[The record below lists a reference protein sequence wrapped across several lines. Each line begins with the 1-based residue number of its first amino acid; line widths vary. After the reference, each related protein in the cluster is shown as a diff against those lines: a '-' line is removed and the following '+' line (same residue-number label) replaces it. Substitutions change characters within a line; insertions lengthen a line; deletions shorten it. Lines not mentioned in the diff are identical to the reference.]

1 MVELQATSVIFL
13 PQSRV
18 LPNVKDIYDGDLSPF
33 GFNYLYPNPFGEGW
47 KTTKEITRQDI

>member
-1 MVELQATSVIFL
+1 MFELQATSVIFL

-33 GFNYLYPNPFGEGW
+33 GFNYLYAIPFWEGW
-47 KTTKEITRQDI
+47 KTTKEITCQDI